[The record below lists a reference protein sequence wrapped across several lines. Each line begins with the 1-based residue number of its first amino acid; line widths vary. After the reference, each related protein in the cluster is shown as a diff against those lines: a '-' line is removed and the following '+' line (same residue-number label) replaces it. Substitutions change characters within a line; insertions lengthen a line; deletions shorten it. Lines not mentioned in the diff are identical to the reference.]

1 MKNYFKFLV
10 PALFVFAVSC
20 TEEDDT
26 SLPGNIITP
35 IFSEDFERPT
45 GEPVF
50 AFETDGQAWTNFA
63 QAGTK
68 IWFLNQFGTP
78 PDHYL
83 EFSSFGSGQAS
94 NIGWIISPAVNIDSA
109 EKKRLVFQS
118 AQHHATN
125 EGNEFDV
132 LVSDN
137 FDGVNVMAAT
147 WTVKSFR
154 KPEYTGATNYDMVPS
169 GVIDLS
175 EYSGEI
181 HIAWRV
187 KGDGLSNSEF
197 DGGFQIDNIKVF

>member
-26 SLPGNIITP
+26 SLPGNIVTP
-35 IFSEDFERPT
+35 IFSEDFERPE
-45 GEPVF
+45 GMPVF
-50 AFETDGQAWTNFA
+50 NFQTDDQPWTNFA
-63 QAGTK
+63 QAGSK

-78 PDHYL
+78 VDHYL

-94 NIGWIISPAVNIDSA
+94 NIGWIITPAINIDSA

-118 AQHHATN
+118 AQHHATDA
-125 EGNEFDV
+125 GNTFDL

-137 FDGVNVMAAT
+137 FDGTNVTAAT
-147 WTVKSFR
+147 WDLKSFR
-154 KPEYTGATNYDMVPS
+154 KPEYTSAANYDWYNS
-169 GVIDLS
+169 GIIDLS
-175 EYSGEI
+175 EYTGEI
-181 HIAWRV
+181 HIAWRI
-187 KGDGLSNSEF
+187 KGDGLTNSNF